1 MPVTIIA
8 EAGVNHNGSLEMAKE
23 MARAAKECGAD
34 IVKYQTAVPELVVSK
49 FAEKAEYQKQTTD
62 AAESQ
67 LEMIRKLHFSFE
79 AHKELKEYC
88 DSIGIQY
95 LSAPF
100 DIPSV
105 RFLGTLGLPLIK
117 MPSGEITNLPYLEEM
132 AKLHTPVLLST
143 GMSTLDEITDALGV
157 LDDGGCPEVTVL
169 HCNTQYPT
177 PYEDANL
184 TAMLELYEQFG
195 LPVGLSDHTP
205 GWECDVAAAVLG
217 AQVIEKH
224 FTLDKSLPGPDQKAS
239 LDPAEFK
246 AMVNAVRHVEA
257 ALGDGHKH
265 LTASEAPNKAIAR
278 KSIVAAREIKAGEV
292 FTEDNLTT
300 KRPGDGI
307 SPMRWHEV
315 LGQTAKRD
323 FAEDEKIEV
332 GYAHHLHRYRHAGG
346 IWAAAACR
354 AEGRGVRR
362 TRLAACR
369 DGRAPLPS
377 AGRNR
382 ARNRKRR
389 FPHRRTPA
397 NFYRRR
403 RRAGRLH
410 DCTHHQRF

>member
-23 MARAAKECGAD
+23 MARVAKACGAD

-67 LEMIRKLHFSFE
+67 LEMIRKLHFSFD
-79 AHKELKEYC
+79 AHRELKEYC

-95 LSAPF
+95 LSAAF

-105 RFLGTLGLPLIK
+105 RFLGTLNLPLLKI
-117 MPSGEITNLPYLEEM
+117 PSGEITNLPYLEEV

-143 GMSTLDEITDALGV
+143 GMSNLNEITDALAV
-157 LDDGGCPEVTVL
+157 LDEGGCPEATVL

-184 TAMLELYEQFG
+184 TAMLELFEQFG

-205 GWECDVAAAVLG
+205 GWECDVAATVLG

-224 FTLDKSLPGPDQKAS
+224 FTLDKTLPGPDQQAS
-239 LDPAEFK
+239 LDPTEFA
-246 AMVNAVRHVEA
+246 AMVQAVRHVEA

-278 KSIVAAREIKAGEV
+278 KSIVAARPIAEGEV
-292 FTEDNLTT
+292 FTVENLTT
-300 KRPGDGI
+300 KRPGDGV
-307 SPMRWHEV
+307 SPMRWHDV
-315 LGQTAKRD
+315 LGQKAKRA
-323 FAEDEKIEV
+323 FAEDEKIE
-332 GYAHHLHRYRHAGG
+332 L
-346 IWAAAACR
+346 
-354 AEGRGVRR
+354 
-362 TRLAACR
+362 
-369 DGRAPLPS
+369 
-377 AGRNR
+377 
-382 ARNRKRR
+382 
-389 FPHRRTPA
+389 
-397 NFYRRR
+397 
-403 RRAGRLH
+403 
-410 DCTHHQRF
+410 

>member
-23 MARAAKECGAD
+23 MARVAKACGAD

-67 LEMIRKLHFSFE
+67 LEMIRKLHFSFD
-79 AHKELKEYC
+79 AHRELKEYC

-95 LSAPF
+95 LSAAF

-105 RFLGTLGLPLIK
+105 RFLGTLNLPLLKI
-117 MPSGEITNLPYLEEM
+117 PSGEITNLPYLEEV

-143 GMSTLDEITDALGV
+143 GMSNLNEITDALAV
-157 LDDGGCPEVTVL
+157 LDEGGCPEATVL

-184 TAMLELYEQFG
+184 TAMLELFEQFG

-205 GWECDVAAAVLG
+205 GWECDVAATVLG

-224 FTLDKSLPGPDQKAS
+224 FTLDKSLPGPDQQAS
-239 LDPAEFK
+239 LDPAEFA
-246 AMVNAVRHVEA
+246 AMVQAVRHVEA

-278 KSIVAAREIKAGEV
+278 KSIVAARPIAEGEV
-292 FTEDNLTT
+292 FTEENLTT
-300 KRPGDGI
+300 KRPGDGV

-315 LGQTAKRD
+315 LGLRAKRA
-323 FAEDEKIEV
+323 FAEDEKIE
-332 GYAHHLHRYRHAGG
+332 L
-346 IWAAAACR
+346 
-354 AEGRGVRR
+354 
-362 TRLAACR
+362 
-369 DGRAPLPS
+369 
-377 AGRNR
+377 
-382 ARNRKRR
+382 
-389 FPHRRTPA
+389 
-397 NFYRRR
+397 
-403 RRAGRLH
+403 
-410 DCTHHQRF
+410 

>member
-23 MARAAKECGAD
+23 MARVAKACGAD

-49 FAEKAEYQKQTTD
+49 FAQKAEYQKQTTD

-67 LEMIRKLHFSFE
+67 LEMIRRLHFSFD
-79 AHKELKEYC
+79 AHRELKEYC

-100 DIPSV
+100 DLPSV
-105 RFLGTLGLPLIK
+105 RFLGTLGLPLLKI
-117 MPSGEITNLPYLEEM
+117 PSGEITNLPYLEAM
-132 AKLHTPVLLST
+132 AALKTPVLLST
-143 GMSTLDEITDALGV
+143 GMSSLDEITDALGV
-157 LDDGGCPEVTVL
+157 LDDGGCPEVTIL

-184 TAMLELYEQFG
+184 TAMIELYEQFG

-246 AMVNAVRHVEA
+246 AMVEAVRHVEA

-265 LTASEAPNKAIAR
+265 LTESEAPNKVIAR
-278 KSIVAAREIKAGEV
+278 KSIVAARQIKAGEV
-292 FTEDNLTT
+292 FTEENLTT

-307 SPMRWHEV
+307 SPMRWHEI
-315 LGQTAKRD
+315 LGQAAKRD
-323 FAEDEKIEV
+323 FAEDEKIE
-332 GYAHHLHRYRHAGG
+332 L
-346 IWAAAACR
+346 
-354 AEGRGVRR
+354 
-362 TRLAACR
+362 
-369 DGRAPLPS
+369 
-377 AGRNR
+377 
-382 ARNRKRR
+382 
-389 FPHRRTPA
+389 
-397 NFYRRR
+397 
-403 RRAGRLH
+403 
-410 DCTHHQRF
+410 

>member
-23 MARAAKECGAD
+23 MARVAKECGAD

-100 DIPSV
+100 DVPSV
-105 RFLGTLGLPLIK
+105 KFLGTLGLPLLKI
-117 MPSGEITNLPYLEEM
+117 PSGEITNLPYLEAM
-132 AKLHTPVLLST
+132 AAQKTPVLLST

-157 LDDGGCPEVTVL
+157 LDDGGCPEVTIL

-184 TAMLELYEQFG
+184 TAMIELYDQFG

-205 GWECDVAAAVLG
+205 GWECDVAATVLG

-239 LDPAEFK
+239 LDPAEFA
-246 AMVNAVRHVEA
+246 AMVLAVRHAEA

-292 FTEDNLTT
+292 FTATAFTTTLLPVVGGDLSLPARRSSHLDLLILGKIAFRGLAQNLM
-300 KRPGDGI
+300 P
-307 SPMRWHEV
+307 
-315 LGQTAKRD
+315 
-323 FAEDEKIEV
+323 
-332 GYAHHLHRYRHAGG
+332 AH
-346 IWAAAACR
+346 
-354 AEGRGVRR
+354 
-362 TRLAACR
+362 
-369 DGRAPLPS
+369 
-377 AGRNR
+377 GRNPIPR
-382 ARNRKRR
+382 ALRCQIFLGENLAR
-389 FPHRRTPA
+389 FDFPGGHNGKGSAR
-397 NFYRRR
+397 
-403 RRAGRLH
+403 
-410 DCTHHQRF
+410 

>member
-23 MARAAKECGAD
+23 MARVAKACGAD

-49 FAEKAEYQKQTTD
+49 FAQKAEYQKQTTD

-67 LEMIRKLHFSFE
+67 LEMIRRLHFSFD
-79 AHKELKEYC
+79 AHRELKEYC

-100 DIPSV
+100 DLPSV
-105 RFLGTLGLPLIK
+105 RFLGTLGLPLLKI
-117 MPSGEITNLPYLEEM
+117 PSGEITNLPYLEAM
-132 AKLHTPVLLST
+132 AALKTPVLLST
-143 GMSTLDEITDALGV
+143 GMSSLDEITDALGV
-157 LDDGGCPEVTVL
+157 LDDGGCPEVTIL

-184 TAMLELYEQFG
+184 TAMIELYEQFG

-246 AMVNAVRHVEA
+246 AMVEAVRHVEA
-257 ALGDGHKH
+257 ALGDGHKR
-265 LTASEAPNKAIAR
+265 LTESEAPNKAIAR
-278 KSIVAAREIKAGEV
+278 KSIVAARQIKAGEV
-292 FTEDNLTT
+292 FTEENLTT

-307 SPMRWHEV
+307 SPMRWHEI

-332 GYAHHLHRYRHAGG
+332 
-346 IWAAAACR
+346 
-354 AEGRGVRR
+354 
-362 TRLAACR
+362 
-369 DGRAPLPS
+369 
-377 AGRNR
+377 
-382 ARNRKRR
+382 
-389 FPHRRTPA
+389 
-397 NFYRRR
+397 
-403 RRAGRLH
+403 
-410 DCTHHQRF
+410 

>member
-23 MARAAKECGAD
+23 MARVAKACGAD

-67 LEMIRKLHFSFE
+67 LEMIRKLHFSFD
-79 AHKELKEYC
+79 AHRELKEYC

-95 LSAPF
+95 LSAAF

-105 RFLGTLGLPLIK
+105 RFLGTLNLPLLKI
-117 MPSGEITNLPYLEEM
+117 PSGEITNLPYLEEV

-143 GMSTLDEITDALGV
+143 GMSNLNEITDALAV
-157 LDDGGCPEVTVL
+157 LDEGGCPEATVL

-184 TAMLELYEQFG
+184 TAMLELFEQFG

-205 GWECDVAAAVLG
+205 GWECDVAATVLG

-224 FTLDKSLPGPDQKAS
+224 FTLDKSLPGPDQQAS
-239 LDPAEFK
+239 LDPAEFA
-246 AMVNAVRHVEA
+246 AMVQAVRHVEA

-278 KSIVAAREIKAGEV
+278 KSIVAARPIAEGEI
-292 FTEDNLTT
+292 FTEENLTT
-300 KRPGDGI
+300 KRPGDGV

-315 LGQTAKRD
+315 LGLHAKRA
-323 FAEDEKIEV
+323 FAEDEKIE
-332 GYAHHLHRYRHAGG
+332 L
-346 IWAAAACR
+346 
-354 AEGRGVRR
+354 
-362 TRLAACR
+362 
-369 DGRAPLPS
+369 
-377 AGRNR
+377 
-382 ARNRKRR
+382 
-389 FPHRRTPA
+389 
-397 NFYRRR
+397 
-403 RRAGRLH
+403 
-410 DCTHHQRF
+410 